1 MIGHHISSSQLS
13 DHSFNSSLHH
23 LLLQL
28 SADQP
33 QVLRGADLLLVE
45 LLLHHVV
52 LVDVDLVPD
61 GLDDDP
67 GVGGMPVALSHHVAR
82 VAQEDKAR
90 PGGCV
95 CEVVVVVSHTGALVL
110 VIYSII
116 ALRIR
121 SHTRLM
127 GQRLGLGEIQG
138 RRIHFQWLKNFK
150 SISYRSV
157 TPSPPIKI

>member
-90 PGGCV
+90 PGCSV
-95 CEVVVVVSHTGALVL
+95 CEVVVVVSHPRALVLL
-110 VIYSII
+110 VIYSYRYYSCEDHISTYHII
-116 ALRIR
+116 GSGSRARTIYV
-121 SHTRLM
+121 
-127 GQRLGLGEIQG
+127 GLGWKQAD
-138 RRIHFQWLKNFK
+138 RI
-150 SISYRSV
+150 
-157 TPSPPIKI
+157 

>member
-90 PGGCV
+90 PGCSV
-95 CEVVVVVSHTGALVL
+95 REVVVVVSHPGALVL
-110 VIYSII
+110 PVIYS
-116 ALRIR
+116 
-121 SHTRLM
+121 
-127 GQRLGLGEIQG
+127 
-138 RRIHFQWLKNFK
+138 
-150 SISYRSV
+150 
-157 TPSPPIKI
+157 